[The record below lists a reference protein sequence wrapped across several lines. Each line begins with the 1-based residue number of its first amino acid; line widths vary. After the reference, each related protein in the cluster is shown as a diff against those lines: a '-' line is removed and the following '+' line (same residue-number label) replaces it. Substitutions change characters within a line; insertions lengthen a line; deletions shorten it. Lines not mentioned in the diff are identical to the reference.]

1 MVRKTSDMVLL
12 LGSRGRSR
20 GSSSKFGDAL
30 RGIVGTV
37 FGGSSLRR
45 REDGRRRGAA
55 VPAWVA
61 SALALGCFAG
71 GFLMGDHFGQ
81 AKGAKAGADA
91 LRVSGRTPELLSES
105 DTKPMSSEAFIVSAY
120 PNLDATAAKARA
132 KALSDYL
139 VGQSKKLQK
148 ARPLEWSSGPSPLWV
163 VAVYFDG
170 PAEREATKNLLM
182 GLPADVPDEAFVH
195 LRNTEAEWPKAWPI
209 R

>member
-1 MVRKTSDMVLL
+1 MVLL

-20 GSSSKFGDAL
+20 SSSSKFGDAL

-45 REDGRRRGAA
+45 RDDGRRRGAA

-81 AKGAKAGADA
+81 AKGAKASEA
-91 LRVSGRTPELLSES
+91 LRVSGRAPGLLPEERLS
-105 DTKPMSSEAFIVSAY
+105 PEAFIVSAY
-120 PNLDATAAKARA
+120 PNLDAGAAKARA
-132 KALSDYL
+132 RALSDYL
-139 VGQSKKLQK
+139 VGKKLQK
-148 ARPLEWSSGPSPLWV
+148 ARPLEWSAGPSPLWV

-170 PAEREATKNLLM
+170 PAEQAATKNLLT
-182 GLPADVPDEAFVH
+182 GLPVDVPDEAFVH
-195 LRNTEAEWPKAWPI
+195 LRNTEVEWPKAWPI

>member
-1 MVRKTSDMVLL
+1 VARKTSDMALL

-20 GSSSKFGDAL
+20 SSGSKFGDAL

-37 FGGSSLRR
+37 FGGSALRR
-45 REDGRRRGAA
+45 REDGRRRSAA

-61 SALALGCFAG
+61 SVLALGCFAG

-81 AKGAKAGADA
+81 VKGAKASGDA
-91 LRVSGRTPELLSES
+91 LRVSGRTPELLPES
-105 DTKPMSSEAFIVSAY
+105 DTARLSAEAFIVSAY
-120 PNLDATAAKARA
+120 PNLDATAAKAKA

-139 VGQSKKLQK
+139 VGKTLKK
-148 ARPLEWSSGPSPLWV
+148 ARPLEWSAGPSPLWV

-170 PAEREATKNLLM
+170 PTEQAATKNLLT
-182 GLPADVPDEAFVH
+182 GLPVDVPDEAFVH
-195 LRNTEAEWPKAWPI
+195 LRNTEVEWPKAWPI

>member
-1 MVRKTSDMVLL
+1 MVLL

-20 GSSSKFGDAL
+20 SSGSKFGDAL

-37 FGGSSLRR
+37 FGSSSLRR

-81 AKGAKAGADA
+81 AKGVKASEA
-91 LRVSGRTPELLSES
+91 LRVSGRTPGLLPEERLS
-105 DTKPMSSEAFIVSAY
+105 PEAFIVSAY
-120 PNLDATAAKARA
+120 PNLDAGAAKARA
-132 KALSDYL
+132 RALSDYL
-139 VGQSKKLQK
+139 VGKKLQK
-148 ARPLEWSSGPSPLWV
+148 ARPLEWSAGPSPLWV

-170 PAEREATKNLLM
+170 PAEQAATKNLLT
-182 GLPADVPDEAFVH
+182 GLPVDVPDEAFVH
-195 LRNTEAEWPKAWPI
+195 LRNTEVEWPKAWPI

>member
-1 MVRKTSDMVLL
+1 MVLL

-20 GSSSKFGDAL
+20 SSGSKFGDAL

-37 FGGSSLRR
+37 FGSSSLRR

-81 AKGAKAGADA
+81 AKGAKASSEA
-91 LRVSGRTPELLSES
+91 LRVSGRTPGLLSEERLS
-105 DTKPMSSEAFIVSAY
+105 GEAFIVSAY
-120 PNLDATAAKARA
+120 PNLDAGAAKARA
-132 KALSDYL
+132 RALSDYL
-139 VGQSKKLQK
+139 VGKKLQK
-148 ARPLEWSSGPSPLWV
+148 ARPLEWSAGPSPLWV

-170 PAEREATKNLLM
+170 PAEQAATRNLLT
-182 GLPADVPDEAFVH
+182 GLPVDVPDEAFVH
-195 LRNTEAEWPKAWPI
+195 LRNTEVEWPKAWPI

>member
-1 MVRKTSDMVLL
+1 MVLL

-20 GSSSKFGDAL
+20 SSSSKFGDAL
-30 RGIVGTV
+30 RGIVGMV
-37 FGGSSLRR
+37 FGSSSSRR

-81 AKGAKAGADA
+81 ARVPKDGSEA
-91 LRVSGRTPELLSES
+91 LRASGRTPELLPET
-105 DTKPMSSEAFIVSAY
+105 DTAKLSAEAFIVSAY
-120 PNLDATAAKARA
+120 PNLDAGVAKARA
-132 KALSDYL
+132 KALSEYL
-139 VGQSKKLQK
+139 VGKKLQK
-148 ARPLEWSSGPSPLWV
+148 ARPLEWSRDPLLWM

-170 PAEREATKNLLM
+170 PAEREGTRKLLLD
-182 GLPADVPDEAFVH
+182 LPADVPDELFVH
-195 LRNTEAEWPKAWPI
+195 WRKTEAEWPKAVPI

>member
-1 MVRKTSDMVLL
+1 MVLL

-20 GSSSKFGDAL
+20 SSGSRFGDAL

-37 FGGSSLRR
+37 FGGSSMRR

-61 SALALGCFAG
+61 SVLALGCFAG

-81 AKGAKAGADA
+81 AKGQKLGSEA
-91 LRVSGRTPELLSES
+91 LRASGRTPELLSES
-105 DTKPMSSEAFIVSAY
+105 DTARLAPEAFIVSVY
-120 PNLDATAAKARA
+120 PNLEAAAAKARA

-139 VGQSKKLQK
+139 KDRKLAK
-148 ARPLEWSSGPSPLWV
+148 ARPLEWGNGPSPLWV

-170 PAEREATKNLLM
+170 PAEQAATRNLLM
-182 GLPADVPDEAFVH
+182 GLPVDVPDEPFVH

>member
-1 MVRKTSDMVLL
+1 MVLL

-20 GSSSKFGDAL
+20 SSGSKFGDTL
-30 RGIVGTV
+30 RGIVGAV
-37 FGGSSLRR
+37 FGGSSSRR
-45 REDGRRRGAA
+45 REDMRRRNSA

-81 AKGAKAGADA
+81 AKGAKMGADS
-91 LRVSGRTPELLSES
+91 LRASGRKAELLSEA
-105 DTKPMSSEAFIVSAY
+105 DTARLSAEAFIVSAY
-120 PNLDATAAKARA
+120 PNHDATAAKESA
-132 KALSDYL
+132 KTLSDYL
-139 VGQSKKLQK
+139 RERKIGK
-148 ARPLEWSSGPSPLWV
+148 ARPLEWSAGPKPLWV

-182 GLPADVPDEAFVH
+182 GLPQDVPDEYFVH
-195 LRNTEAEWPKAWPI
+195 LRNTEVEWPKAWPI